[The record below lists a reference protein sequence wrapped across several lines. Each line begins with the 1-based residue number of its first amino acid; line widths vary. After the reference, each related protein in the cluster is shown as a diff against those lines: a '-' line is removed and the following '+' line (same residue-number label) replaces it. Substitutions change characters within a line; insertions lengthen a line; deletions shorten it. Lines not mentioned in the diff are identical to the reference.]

1 MNSIIRMLEP
11 LVRNEVMNFP
21 RGAKFIAFKHSG
33 ELETDIGKYG
43 KHQCNGSILYNK
55 ESSLENM
62 NFACEF
68 KDQGGDVFIGMGKR
82 LKGSVVDRIV
92 GYSELVDG
100 QGFCKEFIGYKCSY
114 AVEYIDDIVF
124 TSKM

>member
-1 MNSIIRMLEP
+1 M
-11 LVRNEVMNFP
+11 
-21 RGAKFIAFKHSG
+21 
-33 ELETDIGKYG
+33 Y
-43 KHQCNGSILYNK
+43 
-55 ESSLENM
+55 
-62 NFACEF
+62 FACEF

-82 LKGSVVDRIV
+82 LKGSVVDRVV

-100 QGFCKEFIGYKCSY
+100 QGFWKEFIGYKCSY